1 MFGKLIFH
9 ASIVGILINILLF
22 GVATYMGI
30 FQLQLLSILN
40 IFLLNFV
47 FLRE

>member
-9 ASIVGILINILLF
+9 ASILGIIINIFLF
-22 GVATYMGI
+22 GIATYMGI
-30 FQLQLLSILN
+30 FSLQLLSILN

>member
-1 MFGKLIFH
+1 MLNKIIYYAAL
-9 ASIVGILINILLF
+9 AGIIINIFLF
-22 GVATYMGI
+22 GFGVYLDVLS
-30 FQLQLLSILN
+30 LQLLSILN

>member
-1 MFGKLIFH
+1 MFNKIIYY
-9 ASIVGILINILLF
+9 ASLSAIIINIFLF
-22 GVATYMGI
+22 GLGTYMGI
-30 FQLQLLSILN
+30 LSLQLLSILN